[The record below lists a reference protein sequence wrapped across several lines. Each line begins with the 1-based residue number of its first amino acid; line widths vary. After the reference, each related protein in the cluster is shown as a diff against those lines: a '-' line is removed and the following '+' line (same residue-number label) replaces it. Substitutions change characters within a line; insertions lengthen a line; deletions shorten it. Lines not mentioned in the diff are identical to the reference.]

1 MATAQPDLD
10 ALKKGQSRL
19 KLLRRPALRRRGVEG
34 GVEDLVKS
42 QALIKRKTNRVGW
55 PEILAVAR
63 RNGLSGMF
71 RGRRQT
77 WNFFKTRCICPCM
90 GWMGVIVTCYHWQ

>member
-42 QALIKRKTNRVGW
+42 QALIKMKPIGLDGQKSWRLRVEMDYQGCSRAVGRPGIYSKLGVFAHEWAGW
-55 PEILAVAR
+55 V
-63 RNGLSGMF
+63 SS
-71 RGRRQT
+71 
-77 WNFFKTRCICPCM
+77 
-90 GWMGVIVTCYHWQ
+90 